1 MKEHFSAQIDCNP
14 KSIFFMIYNSDQE
27 STVHSVVSIE
37 EFEEKFQDNLEFDH
51 MIGKIPVFNEK

>member
-37 EFEEKFQDNLEFDH
+37 EFEEKISRQLRIRSHDR
-51 MIGKIPVFNEK
+51 